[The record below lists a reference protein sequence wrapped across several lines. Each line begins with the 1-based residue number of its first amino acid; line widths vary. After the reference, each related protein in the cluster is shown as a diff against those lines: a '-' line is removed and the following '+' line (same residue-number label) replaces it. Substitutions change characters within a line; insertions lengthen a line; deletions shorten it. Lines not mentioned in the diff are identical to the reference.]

1 MITWNV
7 SEQEADYILK
17 VIQQRPFAEV
27 HQLIQKLLDQANA
40 PKQSDM
46 FPVDTTTLQRSE

>member
-1 MITWNV
+1 MIYWKV
-7 SEQEADYILK
+7 SEQEADYVFK
-17 VIQQRPFAEV
+17 VLQQRPFGEV
-27 HQLIQKLLDQANA
+27 NGLIQKLLDQANA